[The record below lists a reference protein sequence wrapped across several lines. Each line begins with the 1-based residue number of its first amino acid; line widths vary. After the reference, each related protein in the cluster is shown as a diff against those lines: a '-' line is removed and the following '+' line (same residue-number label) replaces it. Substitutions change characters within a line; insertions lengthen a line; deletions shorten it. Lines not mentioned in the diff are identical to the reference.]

1 MSLDEVVNRNHKCRT
16 VSASTIVIV
25 RVKGKKFLDRLDR
38 EGAIRVED
46 APKTVARVQVVSAK
60 GDGIKRIWRGDEA
73 SDTSGVDTTTI
84 AGIATSE
91 DTKVNVRMD

>member
-16 VSASTIVIV
+16 VSVSAIVRV
-25 RVKGKKFLDRLDR
+25 RVKGKKLLDRLDR

-46 APKTVARVQVVSAK
+46 APKAVARVQVVSAE
-60 GDGIKRIWRGDEA
+60 GDGIRRNWRGDEA
-73 SDTSGVDTTTI
+73 SDTSGIDTTTI

-91 DTKVNVRMD
+91 DTKINVRMD

>member
-16 VSASTIVIV
+16 ASASAIVNV
-25 RVKGKKFLDRLDR
+25 RVKSKKLLDRLDR
-38 EGAIRVED
+38 EGTIRVED
-46 APKTVARVQVVSAK
+46 APKAVARVQVVSAK
-60 GDGIKRIWRGDEA
+60 GDDIRRIWRKDEA
-73 SDTSGVDTTTI
+73 SDTSGIDTTTI

>member
-1 MSLDEVVNRNHKCRT
+1 MSLDEVVNRNRKCRT
-16 VSASTIVIV
+16 ASASAIVKV
-25 RVKGKKFLDRLDR
+25 RVKSKKLLDRLDR

-46 APKTVARVQVVSAK
+46 APKAVARVQVISAK
-60 GDGIKRIWRGDEA
+60 GDGIRRIWRGDEA
-73 SDTSGVDTTTI
+73 SDTSGIDTTTI